1 MGKIYAVGVGPGS
14 PKYVTKIVR
23 EVIQNCDIVI
33 GYKYT
38 LKTIGDLLAGK
49 EIYEITMNNQEES
62 YQKVLSELG
71 NRSLVIPFTGD
82 VNFSESE
89 VVDRLIEIFGDVEI
103 IPGISSIQVAA
114 SKARVPLDKSKVIT
128 MHVTT
133 SIEEK
138 KLELQKALIDG
149 YNVILVPRPWPK
161 QPDKHFMPSEIATYL
176 KKNGFDTG
184 SMKVH
189 VFEALTTENE
199 SSFVG
204 IVKDL
209 EGREFSDLSVMVFNQ
224 SVLDSYMN
232 YKWQWKN

>member
-1 MGKIYAVGVGPGS
+1 LGKIYAVGVGPGS
-14 PKYVTKIVR
+14 PKYVTEIVR
-23 EVIQNCDIVI
+23 EVIQNCDVVI

-38 LKTIGDLLAGK
+38 LKTIEDLLEGK

-62 YQKVLSELG
+62 YQKILSELG

-89 VVDRLIEIFGDVEI
+89 VVDRLIEIFGEVEI

-114 SKARVPLDKSKVIT
+114 SRARVPLDKSKVIT

-149 YNVILVPRPWPK
+149 YSVILVPRPWPK

-176 KKNGFDTG
+176 KNNGFDVG

-199 SSFVG
+199 TCFVG
-204 IVKDL
+204 TVKDL
-209 EGREFSDLSVMVFNQ
+209 EGKEFSDLSVMVFNQ